1 MIWLMV
7 WGFKRTGSWPG
18 GESLFID
25 YDKVFRNG
33 YTDLIELEVVL
44 SGTGV

>member
-1 MIWLMV
+1 MIWLIV
-7 WGFKRTGSWPG
+7 WRFKRTGSWPRREG
-18 GESLFID
+18 LFID

-33 YTDLIELEVVL
+33 CADLMELEIVL

>member
-1 MIWLMV
+1 MV

-18 GESLFID
+18 EEGLFID
-25 YDKVFRNG
+25 YDEVFRNR
-33 YTDLIELEVVL
+33 YTDLMELEVVL